1 MVKKKDLKKDKTEEG
16 IVAFEEVLSK
26 TEKFIENNQK
36 ILTIIVSAIIIVVIA
51 YFGYNKF
58 YLTPL
63 EKEAKSQ
70 IFMAETYYQNNS
82 IDKALYGDGNYLGFI
97 DIIDEYGPTESASL
111 ANYYAGICFMK
122 KGEFKTAIKHLKKFK
137 GDDKMVS
144 SMAIGVIGDAYIELN
159 EPEKAV
165 NYYLQAANNHVN
177 DFLTP
182 VFLIKAGW
190 AYEELGEYDKAL
202 RNYKRIKEEFS
213 KSYESRDIERYI
225 VRAENKNNTN

>member
-16 IVAFEEVLSK
+16 IVAFEGALSK
-26 TEKFIENNQK
+26 TEKYIESNQK
-36 ILTIIVSAIIIVVIA
+36 TLTIIISAIIIIVLA

-58 YLTPL
+58 YITPL

-70 IFMAETYYQNNS
+70 IFMAESYYQNDS

-97 DIIDEYGPTESASL
+97 DIIDEYGPTKSASL
-111 ANYYAGICFMK
+111 ANYYAGLCFMR
-122 KGEFKTAIKHLKKFK
+122 KGDFETAIHHLKKYK
-137 GDDKMVS
+137 GDDMMVS

-159 EPEKAV
+159 DPEKAA

-182 VFLIKAGW
+182 AFLLKAGW
-190 AYEELGEYDKAL
+190 AYEELGKYDKAL
-202 RNYKRIKEEFS
+202 RNYKRIKNDFN
-213 KSYESRDIERYI
+213 KSYESRDIEKYI
-225 VRAENKNNTN
+225 VRAKNRSNS